1 MSAHGRSEALIPKP
15 SKGEGTSVSAHGR
28 SEALIPKPFKGEG
41 APMSAQGRS
50 EALSPGAR
58 SAKSIR
64 VSKRPYDVVL
74 YGASG
79 FVGRQTV
86 AYFAQHGGGL
96 RWALAGRNEGKLKQ
110 ARAAAGPGAAK
121 AGLIVAEAADAEA
134 LGALAA
140 QSKVVAS
147 TAGPFA
153 LYGSALVAACVAHG
167 THYCDITGETPWVRG
182 VIDRHHEQAAA
193 DSTRIVPCCGF
204 DSVPS
209 DIGALLV
216 ADAVKRESGQ
226 RCVRIKACHSIR
238 GGLNGGTLAS
248 LLNIAEAGA
257 LDQLADLFLLNP
269 EGSAPADRS
278 AHADPLAPRHDGD
291 LDAWLAPFVMA
302 AINTRIVRRSVA
314 LAGARSA
321 YAPGMV
327 YQEFLRT
334 GRGPLGAALA
344 AGMAGGI
351 GVGIVGMR
359 SGAWRVAMRKLLP
372 APGQGPSE
380 RAMDNG
386 SFRCE
391 LIGESENGTQVHGCI
406 AGRGDPGNR
415 ATTLFVCE
423 AAMALAGDVRKL
435 PGGASRGGVLTPAT
449 ALGLPYARRLA
460 AAGITALPL
469 PA

>member
-1 MSAHGRSEALIPKP
+1 M
-15 SKGEGTSVSAHGR
+15 
-28 SEALIPKPFKGEG
+28 
-41 APMSAQGRS
+41 
-50 EALSPGAR
+50 
-58 SAKSIR
+58 
-64 VSKRPYDVVL
+64 SKRAYDVVL

-79 FVGRQTV
+79 FVGQQTV
-86 AYFAQHGGGL
+86 AYFARHAGRL
-96 RWALAGRNEGKLKQ
+96 RWALAGRNEAKLEA
-110 ARAAAGPGAAK
+110 ARESAGAGAAQ
-121 AGLIVAEAADAEA
+121 AGLIVADAADERA
-134 LGALAA
+134 LSSLAA
-140 QSKVVAS
+140 QTKVVLS

-167 THYCDITGETPWVRG
+167 THYCDITGETPWVRAL
-182 VIDRHHEQAAA
+182 IDRHHEQAAA
-193 DSTRIVPCCGF
+193 DGTRIVPCCGF

-216 ADAVKRESGQ
+216 AEAVRRDSGQ

-248 LLNIAEAGA
+248 LLNIAEVGA
-257 LDQLADLFLLNP
+257 LDQLADPFLLNP
-269 EGSAPADRS
+269 QGTAPTDPGP
-278 AHADPLAPRHDGD
+278 HADPLAPRHDSD
-291 LDAWLAPFVMA
+291 FNAWLAPFVMA

-314 LAGARSA
+314 LAPQRGSP

-327 YQEFLRT
+327 YREYLRT
-334 GRGPLGAALA
+334 GRGPIGAALA
-344 AGMAGGI
+344 TGMAGGI

-359 SGAWRVAMRKLLP
+359 SSAWRAALRKLLP

-391 LIGESENGTQVHGCI
+391 LIGQSASGTQVRGRV

-415 ATTLFVCE
+415 ATTLFVCT

-435 PGGASRGGVLTPAT
+435 PGGARRGGVLTPAI
-449 ALGLPYARRLA
+449 ALGLPYARQLA
-460 AAGITALPL
+460 AAGMTVEPL